1 MTPPSSIAGPD
12 PPETTI
18 FQACETLALEEDPES
33 ESEPETND
41 ALGDDLLASGRE
53 LHFAPMKPP
62 FERWRTSSS
71 TATSRTAER
80 STRTSTSTAASM
92 SIRSDVASEAF
103 QPLEGPSIER
113 RDSSEIRRSL
123 QRRLQGALYRRNFS
137 LESKLEA
144 EARRRLQ
151 DPHCKV
157 KPFVVV
163 SGNPGSGKVRFSR
176 SIRPLVEEELGGYF
190 VTGRF
195 DQMQSPTPYPAF
207 VEALEDFLHQVVA
220 RGPHEVARVRRA
232 ILAVEGLEASLL
244 LRFLPCLKTILGDDD
259 SSGEVSGAL
268 REAASTTP
276 SSGAILR
283 FTYMFGNV
291 FRSVSS
297 IECPLALVVDSLH
310 YCDTISSDIMATVMV
325 HEPRPG
331 LLVIGTLEADK
342 VPADSMLARRLIEI
356 AQQGS
361 GPTTCAD
368 EGTAMLPHL
377 ALSSLDEAALLDALR
392 RTFHTADDSAIKHFA
407 SVVHRHTGGDPLF
420 ISELVCALYEA
431 QLLSLDPNSEFL
443 DCDADELKE
452 ALASLPTLE
461 SLLCSKISSL
471 SSDCRELLQVASCL
485 GSVLDPILIEYALGR
500 PVWDSIDEALQR
512 GGLLECEE
520 NGPTKR
526 YRFVNGCAQQAA
538 NMLIPTDDR
547 QLYHLEMGRRIWRR
561 LDETSTEEHLFQVL
575 SLLRAGQE
583 WIRRPKE
590 RQAVAT
596 LCLNAGIKAARS
608 SAYLIA
614 DEHLTFGIQ
623 VLGTMRWREY
633 YDLALS
639 LHNAAAEV
647 AVCTGNV
654 DAIDLHLNA
663 VLLNARQYQDTMQ
676 ARVTKFYSFGMQAG
690 RYHDAM
696 AEGIY
701 LLSKLGMK
709 FPKHCSTARLL
720 WELVSMRRL
729 LSGKSDQFFMR
740 LPSLVD
746 ARMRY
751 CLQVLTV
758 LYQYSLFSRPDLV
771 PLTILRMM
779 KITVLHGNSEFAS
792 AAIANY
798 GMLCIATT
806 RDIDVGVRFGKLGM
820 TLFDRDGTPEFLPR
834 VHGVF
839 YGHIYTH
846 KRPITEVLQPLAKA
860 YRIGIHM
867 GDIQGAFLCAN
878 MFCIQSLEA
887 GVRLTEVEPELA
899 NLRSRLESAKQQS
912 LLNTVLPLAQT
923 VHDLLGKSHPIA
935 NLEEMQRV
943 AVESGL
949 LLDAVAV
956 TYCRL
961 ALAWIYC
968 DYSDVSLLMDCIS
981 LRYYDAIPPG
991 APKMGMLAAV
1001 GVYAVGAAR
1010 VGLHAKKT
1018 TRAAKTMIR
1027 RLRFYASHEPTNS
1040 QPRLHL
1046 LQAELAS
1053 YQGENSRARQKYLS
1067 AIALS
1072 ASTRCR
1078 HVCANANECYARH
1091 LYRLCGDDAAKKQES
1106 MNYFLEACRVYEDW
1120 GATSKCRRLKAEMNE
1135 LFPGDR
1141 PEVVVAAAPKRPSLL
1156 LRASDVEFASMG
1168 AHPSSL

>member
-1 MTPPSSIAGPD
+1 MTPPPSITGPD
-12 PPETTI
+12 SPETTI
-18 FQACETLALEEDPES
+18 FQAWDTLVLEEEPES
-33 ESEPETND
+33 DSEPDITEV
-41 ALGDDLLASGRE
+41 GDDLLASGRE
-53 LHFAPMKPP
+53 LLLPPMKPLY
-62 FERWRTSSS
+62 ERWRTSSS
-71 TATSRTAER
+71 TATSRTAD
-80 STRTSTSTAASM
+80 STTRTSTSTAST
-92 SIRSDVASEAF
+92 SIRSDPGSEPF
-103 QPLEGPSIER
+103 QPVECPLRER

-137 LESKLEA
+137 LESKLEV

-207 VEALEDFLHQVVA
+207 VEALEDFLKQVVA
-220 RGPHEVARVRRA
+220 RGPHEVARVQRA
-232 ILAVEGLEASLL
+232 ILDVEGLEASLL
-244 LRFLPCLKTILGDDD
+244 LRFLPCLKTILGDEHN
-259 SSGEVSGAL
+259 SVEVSGAFT
-268 REAASTTP
+268 EAASATP

-283 FTYMFGNV
+283 FMYMFGNV

-297 IECPLALVVDSLH
+297 VECPLVLVVDSLH

-331 LLVIGTLEADK
+331 FMVIGTLEADK
-342 VPADSMLARRLIEI
+342 VPTDSMLSRRLIEI

-361 GPTTCAD
+361 GSITCAD

-392 RTFHTADDSAIKHFA
+392 RTFHTVDDGAIKHFA
-407 SVVHRHTGGDPLF
+407 SAVHRHTAGDPLF
-420 ISELVCALYEA
+420 VSELVCALYEA
-431 QLLSLDPNSEFL
+431 QLLSFDPTSEFL
-443 DCDADELKE
+443 DCNAGELE
-452 ALASLPTLE
+452 EILASLSTLE

-485 GSVLDPILIEYALGR
+485 GSVLDPTLIEYALGR

-520 NGPTKR
+520 TGPTKR
-526 YRFVNGCAQQAA
+526 FRFVNGCTQQAS
-538 NMLIPTDDR
+538 NLLIPKDDR

-561 LDETSTEEHLFQVL
+561 LDETSTEEHFFQVL
-575 SLLRAGQE
+575 SLLRVGQV

-590 RQAVAT
+590 RQAVAI

-614 DEHLTFGIQ
+614 NEHLTFGIQ

-633 YDLALS
+633 YDLSLS

-654 DAIDLHLNA
+654 DAIDLHLNS

-676 ARVTKFYSFGMQAG
+676 ARVAKFYSFGMQAG
-690 RYHDAM
+690 RYRDAM

-709 FPKHCSTARLL
+709 FPQQCSTARLL
-720 WELVSMRRL
+720 WELISMRRL
-729 LSGKSDQFFMR
+729 LNGKSDQFFMR
-740 LPSLVD
+740 LPALAD
-746 ARMRY
+746 AQKRF

-758 LYQYSLFSRPDLV
+758 MYQYSLFSRPDLV

-779 KITVLHGNSEFAS
+779 KITVLHGSSEFAS
-792 AAIANY
+792 TAIANY
-798 GMLCIATT
+798 GMLCIATS
-806 RDIDVGVRFGKLGM
+806 RDIEMGMRFGKLAM
-820 TLFDRDGTPEFLPR
+820 ALFDRDGTPEFLPR
-834 VHGVF
+834 VHSVF

-846 KRPITEVLQPLAKA
+846 KRPITEVLRPLAKA

-878 MFCIQSLEA
+878 LFCIQSLEA

-899 NLRSRLESAKQQS
+899 NLRSRLESGKQQS

-923 VHDLLGKSHPIA
+923 VHEFLGKSDPIA
-935 NLEEMQRV
+935 NLVEMQQV

-949 LLDAVAV
+949 QLDAVAV
-956 TYCRL
+956 IYCRL
-961 ALAWIYC
+961 AIAWIYR
-968 DYSDVSLLMDCIS
+968 DFSDASLLMDCVN

-991 APKMGMLAAV
+991 APKMGMLATV
-1001 GVYAVGAAR
+1001 GMYAVGAAR
-1010 VGLHAKKT
+1010 IGLQPKRTIRVANS
-1018 TRAAKTMIR
+1018 MIR
-1027 RLRFYASHEPTNS
+1027 RLRFYASHEPSNS

-1046 LQAELAS
+1046 LQAEVAS
-1053 YQGENSRARQKYLS
+1053 YHSQNSRARQKYLS

-1072 ASTRCR
+1072 ASTQCR

-1091 LYRLCGDDAAKKQES
+1091 LYRLCENDAAKRQES
-1106 MNYFLEACRVYEDW
+1106 MNYFLEACRIYEDW
-1120 GATSKCRRLKAEMNE
+1120 GATSKCQRLKAEMNE
-1135 LFPGDR
+1135 LFPGHR
-1141 PEVVVAAAPKRPSLL
+1141 PEVVAVAPKRPSLL
-1156 LRASDVEFASMG
+1156 LRASDVEFTSIG
-1168 AHPSSL
+1168 TGVHSSSF